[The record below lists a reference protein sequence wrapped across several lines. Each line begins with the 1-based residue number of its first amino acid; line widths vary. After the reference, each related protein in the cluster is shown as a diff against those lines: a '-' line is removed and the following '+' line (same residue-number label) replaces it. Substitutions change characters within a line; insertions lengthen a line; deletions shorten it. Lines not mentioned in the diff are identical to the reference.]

1 MVLVLTVA
9 TSSLV
14 LDLAAADAIYSS
26 RETCRETTLKL
37 SVAK

>member
-26 RETCRETTLKL
+26 RDDPQTKC
-37 SVAK
+37 